1 MEKMLLKRLIGMQV
15 LDSRGNP
22 TVFVEA
28 RAGEMEEFCGR
39 SFVPSGAS
47 TGTFEAY
54 ELRDNDEKMYNG
66 KSVLKAVE
74 NINTYINNKL
84 VGVNIYD
91 QRKIDDTLI
100 NLDGTPSKR
109 NLGANAILGV
119 SLAIANLAANTLNM
133 PLYKYIGGINANTL
147 PIPMM
152 NILNGGRHS
161 NNNLS
166 IQEFMIV
173 PNISNEFSDNLRA
186 GAEIYHSL
194 KKVLKENGY
203 YIGIGDEGG
212 FAPNLKNEEEAIE
225 IILKSIEKVG
235 YFAGKE
241 VSIALDVAATEMYDE
256 EKKINEEGKYYFWK
270 SEKIKTKEEFLQY
283 YINLVNKYP
292 ISSIEDPFAEE
303 DWEMFTVL
311 TEKVGNKV
319 KIVGDDLFVTN
330 LERLEKGIQRKAANS
345 ILIKPNQIGTLT
357 ETLETIKKAK
367 ANNFETIISH
377 RSGETED
384 ITIADIAVATG
395 CQKIKSGAPCRTD
408 RVAKY
413 NRLLYID
420 NVIKKFF

>member
-133 PLYKYIGGINANTL
+133 PLYKYIGGINANIL

-256 EKKINEEGKYYFWK
+256 AKKINEEGKYYFWK

>member
-1 MEKMLLKRLIGMQV
+1 MEKMLLKKLTALQV

-74 NINTYINNKL
+74 NINTYISNKL
-84 VGVNIYD
+84 IGTNIYE
-91 QRKIDDTLI
+91 QSKIDNILI

-119 SLAIANLAANTLNM
+119 SLAIANLAANTLKM
-133 PLYKYIGGINANTL
+133 PLYKYIGGINADTL
-147 PIPMM
+147 PVPMM

-173 PNISNEFSDNLRA
+173 PKVSNQFSDNLRA

-203 YIGIGDEGG
+203 YVGIGDEGG
-212 FAPNLKNEEEAIE
+212 FAPNLKDEGEAIE
-225 IILKSIEKVG
+225 IILKAVEAAG
-235 YFAGKE
+235 YVAWKE
-241 VSIALDVAATEMYDE
+241 VSLALDVAASEMYNE
-256 EKKINEEGKYYFWK
+256 AKKINEEGKYYFWK
-270 SEKIKTKEEFLQY
+270 REVLKTKEEFLQY
-283 YINLVNKYP
+283 YINLIKKYP

-303 DWEMFTVL
+303 DWDMFTQL
-311 TEKVGNKV
+311 TEKVGSKV

-330 LERLEKGIQRKAANS
+330 KERLTKGIQRKAANS

-357 ETLETIKKAK
+357 ETLETIKLAK
-367 ANNFETIISH
+367 SHNYETIISH

-384 ITIADIAVATG
+384 TSIADIAVATG

-413 NRLLYID
+413 NRLLYIE
-420 NVIKKFF
+420 NSICGNR

>member
-194 KKVLKENGY
+194 KNVLKENGY

-256 EKKINEEGKYYFWK
+256 AKKINEEGKYYFWK